1 MDLPTN
7 GMLAVI
13 LGTAHLISMT
23 MLMAILESEM
33 ILLLSNQLQL
43 PLLPK
48 SSLLLLYPLKNGW
61 RNKPTTDESFLET
74 ITLGKSGWYFQ
85 HHMPQKCSPHLCLNI
100 Y

>member
-1 MDLPTN
+1 MFNVYIMDLPTN

-33 ILLLSNQLQL
+33 ILLLSNQLLL

-61 RNKPTTDESFLET
+61 RNKPTMDESFLET
-74 ITLGKSGWYFQ
+74 ITLGKS
-85 HHMPQKCSPHLCLNI
+85 S
-100 Y
+100 